1 MIELKELLANST
13 VLSMP
18 LKTPF
23 RGLNH
28 REVMIFE
35 SENGFSEWSPFLEY
49 STTESARWLK
59 ASLNWLENPRPKTQ
73 IDSITP
79 NATLPAVDASEVERV
94 LKNYRHLNTIKIK
107 VAEPGQSRQTDLQR
121 IQAAINFA
129 PDANIRLDANGGLDI
144 EQSLELIYWL
154 KQNSVKLQYLEQ
166 PVKTIE
172 ELSKLKSEIESQQ
185 LDVLIA
191 ADESIRK
198 NTDPFEVDSEQAADL
213 MVVKWQPLGG
223 IEEILE
229 IDKKVETP
237 LVVSSALE
245 SAVGLNAGIWLAC
258 SLDSGFDPGLGTSS
272 LFVKDIV
279 DELPMEAV
287 EISPNRD
294 TMKSLEA
301 DSETTARWHQRLTDC
316 YGQLYSPE

>member
-1 MIELKELLANST
+1 
-13 VLSMP
+13 
-18 LKTPF
+18 
-23 RGLNH
+23 
-28 REVMIFE
+28 MIFE

-49 STTESARWLK
+49 STIESARWLK
-59 ASLNWLENPRPKTQ
+59 ASLNWLENTRPKTKT
-73 IDSITP
+73 DSITP
-79 NATLPAVDASEVERV
+79 NATLPAIDASEVGSV
-94 LKNYRHLNTIKIK
+94 LKKYKHLNTVKIKI
-107 VAEPGQSRQTDLQR
+107 AEPGQPRQADLQR

-129 PDANIRLDANGGLDI
+129 PEANIRLDANGGLDI

-154 KQNSVKLQYLEQ
+154 KHESVNLQYLEQ

-172 ELSKLKSEIESQQ
+172 EMSKLKSEIESQQ
-185 LDVLIA
+185 LEVLIA

-223 IEEILE
+223 IQEILE
-229 IDKKVETP
+229 INHKVNTP

-245 SAVGLNAGIWLAC
+245 SAIGLNAGIWLAC

-272 LFVKDIV
+272 LFVRDIV

-301 DSETTARWHQRLTDC
+301 DAETTSRWQQRLTDC
-316 YGQLYSPE
+316 YRQLYSPE